1 MGFKTFATSI
11 LNKGIGYAKNA
22 YDGYSNLDKKL
33 GGSLTYGLKSGLLGG
48 INHYLGG
55 SDYGDE
61 TRDVYKAAGKWMRR
75 VGRKSGNDSMLDWG
89 RHMRV
94 FNKKSRLH
102 TVGKNTTTDNAPNS
116 TPSKSSYTM
125 LR

>member
-1 MGFKTFATSI
+1 MGFKTFASSL
-11 LNKGIGYAKNA
+11 LNKGIGYAKSA

-48 INHYLGG
+48 MNHFIGG
-55 SDYGDE
+55 TEYADE
-61 TRDVYKAAGKWMRR
+61 TRDAYNAIGKWMRKA
-75 VGRKSGNDSMLDWG
+75 GRKAGSERAVDWG
-89 RHMRV
+89 NHMKI
-94 FNKKSRLH
+94 FNRKNRLH
-102 TVGKNTTTDNAPNS
+102 TVGKNTTTDNAPNP